1 MIKNCYRDIKNS
13 KKVYKAIDASDNND
27 TKRVVPDII
36 IHRWGTNLHNLL
48 AIVVKKTSTS
58 DNGEYDYI

>member
-36 IHRWGTNLHNLL
+36 IHR
-48 AIVVKKTSTS
+48 
-58 DNGEYDYI
+58 